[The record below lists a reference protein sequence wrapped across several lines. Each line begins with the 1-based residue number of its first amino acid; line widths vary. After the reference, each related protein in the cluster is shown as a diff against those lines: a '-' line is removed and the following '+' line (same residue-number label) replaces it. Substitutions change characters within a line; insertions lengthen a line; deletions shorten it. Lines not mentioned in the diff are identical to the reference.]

1 MLHKFCVFPLMAIL
15 TGCVSVTESNYF
27 TLDMRSSGQV
37 ESSFALED
45 VRIRPGEAVSRPE
58 IMIRTS
64 PTEVEYYA
72 TQRWAANLGE
82 QLGEKL
88 KSEFGEPSGASL
100 GVTISGT
107 LLAFE
112 QIDTAVGAD
121 ARIKLDIY
129 VSFPSQDG
137 ESTLSFSRIYETV
150 VRADEAAASAV
161 VRALSRGLESI
172 AAELAGD
179 LARARSQSVE

>member
-1 MLHKFCVFPLMAIL
+1 MAIL
-15 TGCVSVTESNYF
+15 AGCVSVPEPNYY
-27 TLDMRSSGQV
+27 TLDMRSSGHV
-37 ESSFALED
+37 ETPFALED

-64 PTEVEYYA
+64 PTEIEYYA

-88 KSEFGEPSGASL
+88 KSEFGQPSSPAL
-100 GVTISGT
+100 GFAIEGT

-112 QIDTAVGAD
+112 QMDTESGAD
-121 ARIKLDIY
+121 ARVKLDVY
-129 VSFPSQDG
+129 VTVPSENGDPA
-137 ESTLSFSRIYETV
+137 TNFSRIYEIV
-150 VRADEAAASAV
+150 VTADEAAAPAV

-172 AAELAGD
+172 AAELAQD
-179 LARARSQSVE
+179 LARARRQ